1 MDQYKDNNGEE
12 KWIGLRML
20 NDGLVG
26 VIVTDDVNAYN
37 DEQEATLYLNSKMT
51 NYKLH
56 IIVLSDNANNNLQN
70 VYSNKVIINNK
81 DNSIVYSSPNLL
93 PLANALIEILN
104 GSKKVKAK
112 SKSLIITIALIAIN
126 VLIYIISSLISG
138 SIADIDAMTLLRMGA
153 KYNPYIN
160 RGEIWRLFTST
171 FLHGGIIH
179 ITCNMYSLYAVGG
192 QVERIYGK
200 VKYILI
206 YILSALGASA
216 LSYLLDPRSLS
227 VGASG
232 AIFGV
237 FGALLVYVIKAKDR
251 LNKGALVNLLAVLG
265 LNLYIG
271 LTIPNID
278 NFAHIGGLVTGIITS
293 IICVQDVNVWLGYK
307 IKLKE
312 IQKLLNFELQK
323 NGLLKLLWKRE
334 KINRLIKKAVTIA
347 KYNYIMIK
355 ILVNYRKKIWYS
367 VL

>member
-1 MDQYKDNNGEE
+1 MKKRMNLIFNFLINNLGFAMDQYKDNNGEE

-104 GSKKVKAK
+104 GSKKLKAK

-293 IICVQDVNVWLGYK
+293 IICVQDVNV
-307 IKLKE
+307 
-312 IQKLLNFELQK
+312 
-323 NGLLKLLWKRE
+323 
-334 KINRLIKKAVTIA
+334 
-347 KYNYIMIK
+347 
-355 ILVNYRKKIWYS
+355 
-367 VL
+367 